1 MTGELQETADKTA
14 PCAAITEKRPNRL
27 SGCVGVF
34 FQLFDWNRRFAK
46 KKLFSRKSF
55 LPGKQ
60 ASKRF
65 GRDEK
70 MLKSKLNLIDDE
82 NRGSFPNRGEV
93 AELKKHEM
101 RSPSLVARLMG
112 LESIPSNHRDKGK
125 KKKKP
130 PFLNNDGCGD
140 VFDGEEDKGFDK
152 SRPQKMQRTTTTGVC
167 DRRIVAKK
175 FGSDALQIKNVLTRV
190 RKHHQ
195 YNSHHQHQKLASPV
209 RSPRLHG
216 RNSRLIEA
224 AARILEPG
232 LQAKRNAKHGIA
244 FPGSSGSRRF
254 ENVGKDPVE
263 AVVSPDCLEFQNGYN
278 NSVASCKACGS
289 FVDVH
294 SSIPVAEENGKNT
307 AFVSESLPFE
317 RCKRNVFWKNQ
328 EPSDSVSG
336 KGRDC
341 TNQMERKALHRAQK
355 DEMALPSVRNRS
367 DFHNQ
372 VLQGERFPP
381 EARSYTLQSKR
392 GCSSPANAVN
402 CKEKDFMA
410 MNRGSRS
417 RNHNSKS
424 LAKFENSDLNLQRKS
439 HTRVEDASNRS
450 GLSTPAR
457 KRRLSCVS
465 GHGRGSSSMS
475 PVSRRLDGECS
486 CDCSNGPSG
495 SNGTTFSPLKFGSP
509 HRHYSQCC
517 REPRERRGVQ
527 SVPNQMGERNPRT
540 TFQKRLPLDASTL
553 GMIQQKLIE
562 LASREEDETIGGC
575 AFPNK
580 SDSLILHELLSSLA
594 MEQPYI
600 RDTELPCAETANWRK
615 GKREL
620 WSSIG
625 NANSDYTSPGSVLDA
640 SFSNESCFSN
650 SIDNISVPGQIRL
663 PLEPI
668 EPNWDALEDSATSFM
683 KSTSSG
689 DYQAIASL
697 VSHVSNVLRC
707 LSNTGLILTQQ
718 RFTNAREVIIHT
730 ELLGCTTIHKNYLI
744 GPEIFDELMI
754 YAARSDDLV
763 NLPGLTG
770 GFLVDA
776 MIEYLEQRNI
786 SCGLK
791 PSSAKAD
798 ELIRGVLDEVP
809 KWVKSEAQFGMDE
822 VFGSEMDLE
831 THLFGLGTEIAY
843 EILWCLVGEL
853 AIDLGKSFPVKTH
866 LF

>member
-1 MTGELQETADKTA
+1 MTGELLETA

-46 KKLFSRKSF
+46 KKLFSRKSL

-65 GRDEK
+65 GGSEK
-70 MLKSKLNLIDDE
+70 MLKSKLSLIDDE

-93 AELKKHEM
+93 VELKKHEM

-112 LESIPSNHRDKGK
+112 LDSIPSNHRDKGK
-125 KKKKP
+125 KKKP
-130 PFLNNDGCGD
+130 PFLHSD
-140 VFDGEEDKGFDK
+140 VFDGKEDNAFDR
-152 SRPQKMQRTTTTGVC
+152 SRPQKMQRTTGVS
-167 DRRIVAKK
+167 DRRIVANK

-209 RSPRLHG
+209 RSPRLHR
-216 RNSRLIEA
+216 RNSRLIDA

-232 LQAKRNAKHGIA
+232 LQAKRNAKCGIA
-244 FPGSSGSRRF
+244 LPSASGSIRF
-254 ENVGKDPVE
+254 KNVGKDPVE
-263 AVVSPDCLEFQNGYN
+263 AVVSPDSFEFQHGYN
-278 NSVASCKACGS
+278 NSVASCNACGS

-294 SSIPVAEENGKNT
+294 GSTSAAEEIGKNI
-307 AFVSESLPFE
+307 ACVSESLPFE

-328 EPSDSVSG
+328 EPSVSVSG
-336 KGRDC
+336 KGRDSS
-341 TNQMERKALHRAQK
+341 NQMERKALHRAQK
-355 DEMALPSVRNRS
+355 DEMAPPGVKNRS

-372 VLQGERFPP
+372 VLQRERFPP
-381 EARSYTLQSKR
+381 ETRSYTFQSKR
-392 GCSSPANAVN
+392 SCSSPANAIN
-402 CKEKDFMA
+402 CKEKDFIA
-410 MNRGSRS
+410 MNRGSPS

-424 LAKFENSDLNLQRKS
+424 LAKFEHSDLNLQRKS
-439 HTRVEDASNRS
+439 HTRAVEETSNRS
-450 GLSTPAR
+450 GLRTPAR
-457 KRRLSCVS
+457 KRRLACVS

-475 PVSRRLDGECS
+475 PVSRRLDSECS

-517 REPRERRGVQ
+517 RELKERRGAQ
-527 SVPNQMGERNPRT
+527 SVPNQMCERNART
-540 TFQKRLPLDASTL
+540 TMQKRLPLDAGTL
-553 GMIQQKLIE
+553 GLIQQKLKE
-562 LASREEDETIGGC
+562 LASREEDEGIGGS

-594 MEQPYI
+594 LEQPNNI
-600 RDTELPCAETANWRK
+600 RDNDTPYAETANRGK

-620 WSSIG
+620 WSPVG

-650 SIDNISVPGQIRL
+650 SFDNISVPGQMRL

-668 EPNWDALEDSATSFM
+668 EPNWDALEDSVTSFM
-683 KSTSSG
+683 NSTSSG
-689 DYQAIASL
+689 NYQAIASL

-730 ELLGCTTIHKNYLI
+730 ELSVGTTTQKNYLI

-754 YAARSDDLV
+754 YAARSDTLV

-776 MIEYLEQRNI
+776 MVEHLEQK
-786 SCGLK
+786 SGLK
-791 PSSAKAD
+791 PSSVKAD
-798 ELIRGVLDEVP
+798 ELIRGVVEEVP
-809 KWVKSEAQFGMDE
+809 KWVELDEFGMDE
-822 VFGSEMDLE
+822 VLGTEMDLE
-831 THLFGLGTEIAY
+831 THLFGLGSEIAY

-853 AIDLGKSFPVKTH
+853 AIDLGKSY
-866 LF
+866 